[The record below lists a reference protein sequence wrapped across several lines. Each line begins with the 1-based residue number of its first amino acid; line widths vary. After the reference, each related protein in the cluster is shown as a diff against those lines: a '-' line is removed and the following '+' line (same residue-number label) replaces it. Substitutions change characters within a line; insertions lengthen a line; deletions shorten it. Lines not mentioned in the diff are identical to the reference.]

1 MKKLAV
7 LGSTGSIGVN
17 TLEVVRQF
25 REEFEVCSLAAAG
38 TNLASLREQIREFKP
53 RLVAVRDQERAEA
66 LRKTLAGERIEVVS
80 GVEGLVQA
88 ATFPGVELVVLSVVG
103 AIGIHPLLAAIEAG
117 TNVALANKEAIV
129 TAGEIV
135 MKKAQANGVAILP
148 IDSEHSAIF
157 QALGGRLTGEGIRR
171 IVLTASGGPFYTV
184 PVEALI
190 KVSPQQAIA
199 HPVWAMGP
207 KISVDSA
214 TMMNKGLEVI
224 EAHWLFHVPAEQIE
238 VAIHPQG
245 VVHSL
250 VEYVD
255 GSLIAQLS
263 IPDMR
268 IPISYALAYPK
279 RLVMELPTLDLAQL
293 NHLTFDPPDD
303 GKFPCLRLAYQAL
316 VQGGTMPA
324 VLNAANEAAV
334 GAFLEERIGF
344 GQIPQVVASTMDDHR
359 PTPLRSIEDALA
371 AGQWAKGRA
380 LDVIQEVS
388 Q

>member
-1 MKKLAV
+1 MKQLAI

-17 TLEVVRQF
+17 TLEVVKQF

-38 TNLASLREQIREFKP
+38 KNLALLREQIKEFRP
-53 RLVAVRDQERAEA
+53 RLVAVRDHERAQA
-66 LRKTLAGERIEVVS
+66 LREALAGERIEVVS
-80 GVEGLVQA
+80 GVEGLIQA
-88 ATFPGVELVVLSVVG
+88 ATVAGVELVVLSVVG

-157 QALGGRLTGEGIRR
+157 QALGGRLTGEGIKR

-184 PVEALI
+184 PAEALI
-190 KVSPQQAIA
+190 KVSPQQALA

-224 EAHWLFHVPAEQIE
+224 EAHWLFHVPSERIE

-279 RLVMELPTLDLAQL
+279 RLAIDLPALDLAQL
-293 NHLTFDPPDD
+293 NHLTFDPPDE
-303 GKFPCLRLAYQAL
+303 GKFPCLRLAYEAL
-316 VQGGTMPA
+316 NLGASYPCA
-324 VLNAANEAAV
+324 LNAADEIAV
-334 GAFLEERIGF
+334 EAFLERKIPF
-344 GQIPQVVASTMDDHR
+344 GAIPRLVEDVLGGMEPRTFRSVADVLEYDRLSR
-359 PTPLRSIEDALA
+359 ARA
-371 AGQWAKGRA
+371 AQR
-380 LDVIQEVS
+380 LSRYQN
-388 Q
+388 

>member
-1 MKKLAV
+1 MKQLAI

-17 TLEVVRQF
+17 TLEVVKQF

-38 TNLASLREQIREFKP
+38 KNLALLREQIKEFRP
-53 RLVAVRDQERAEA
+53 RLVAVRDHERAHA
-66 LRKTLAGERIEVVS
+66 LREALAGERIEVVS
-80 GVEGLVQA
+80 GVEGLIQA
-88 ATFPGVELVVLSVVG
+88 ATVAGVELVVLSVVG

-157 QALGGRLTGEGIRR
+157 QALGGRLTGEGIKR

-184 PVEALI
+184 PAEALI
-190 KVSPQQAIA
+190 KVSPQQALA

-224 EAHWLFHVPAEQIE
+224 EAHWLFHVPSERIE

-279 RLVMELPTLDLAQL
+279 RLAIDLPALDLAQL
-293 NHLTFDPPDD
+293 NHLTFDPPDE
-303 GKFPCLRLAYQAL
+303 GKFPCLRLAYEAL
-316 VQGGTMPA
+316 AHGGTMPA

-344 GQIPQVVASTMDDHR
+344 DQIPQVIASTMDDHR
-359 PTPLRSIEDALA
+359 PTPLKGIEDALA
-371 AGQWAKGRA
+371 AEQWAKGRA
-380 LDVIQEVS
+380 LNVIQEVS

>member
-1 MKKLAV
+1 MKKMAI

-25 REEFEVCSLAAAG
+25 PEEFEVCSLAAAG
-38 TNLASLREQIREFKP
+38 TDLALLRDQIKEFRP
-53 RLVAVRDQERAEA
+53 LLVAVRDQERVQA
-66 LRKTLAGERIEVVS
+66 LREMLTAERIEVVS
-80 GVEGLVQA
+80 GVEGLIQA
-88 ATFPGVELVVLSVVG
+88 ATVAGVELVVLSVVG

-135 MKKAQANGVAILP
+135 MKKVKDNGVAILP

-157 QALGGRLTGEGIRR
+157 QALGSKLTGEGIRR

-184 PVEALI
+184 PAEALI
-190 KVSPQQAIA
+190 KVSPQQALA
-199 HPVWAMGP
+199 HPVWDMGR

-224 EAHWLFHVPAEQIE
+224 EAHWLFHVATERIE

-279 RLVMELPTLDLAQL
+279 RLAIELPALDLAQL

-303 GKFPCLRLAYQAL
+303 RKFPCLRLAYEAL
-316 VQGGTMPA
+316 AQGGTMPA

-334 GAFLEERIGF
+334 GAFLEERICF
-344 GQIPQVVASTMDDHR
+344 GQIPQVVAATMDAHHA
-359 PTPLRSIEDALA
+359 TPLRGIEDALA
-371 AGQWAKGRA
+371 ADQWAKGRA
-380 LDVIQEVS
+380 LDVIQGVS
-388 Q
+388 P

>member
-1 MKKLAV
+1 MKQLAI

-17 TLEVVRQF
+17 TLEVVKQF

-38 TNLASLREQIREFKP
+38 KNLALLREQIKEFRP
-53 RLVAVRDQERAEA
+53 RLVAVRDHERAHA
-66 LRKTLAGERIEVVS
+66 LREALAGERIEVVS
-80 GVEGLVQA
+80 GVEGLIQA
-88 ATFPGVELVVLSVVG
+88 ATVAGVELVVLSVVG
-103 AIGIHPLLAAIEAG
+103 AIGIHPRLAAIEAG

-157 QALGGRLTGEGIRR
+157 QALGGRLTGEGIKR

-184 PVEALI
+184 PAEALI

-224 EAHWLFHVPAEQIE
+224 EAHWLFHVPSERIE

-279 RLVMELPTLDLAQL
+279 RLAMELPALDLAQL
-293 NHLTFDPPDD
+293 NHLTFDPPDE
-303 GKFPCLRLAYQAL
+303 GKFPCLRLAYEAL
-316 VQGGTMPA
+316 AHGGTMPA
-324 VLNAANEAAV
+324 VLNAANEAAG
-334 GAFLEERIGF
+334 GAFLQGQISF
-344 GQIPQVVASTMDDHR
+344 NQIPQVVASTMDDHR
-359 PTPLRSIEDALA
+359 PSTLEGVEDALA
-371 AGQWAKGRA
+371 AEQWAKGRA
-380 LDVIQEVS
+380 LDVIREVS

>member
-1 MKKLAV
+1 MKQLAI

-17 TLEVVRQF
+17 TLEVVKQF

-38 TNLASLREQIREFKP
+38 KNLALLREQIKEFRP
-53 RLVAVRDQERAEA
+53 RLVAVRDHERAHA
-66 LRKTLAGERIEVVS
+66 LREALAGERIEVVS
-80 GVEGLVQA
+80 GVEGLIQA
-88 ATFPGVELVVLSVVG
+88 ATVAGVELVVLSVVG

-157 QALGGRLTGEGIRR
+157 QALGGRLTGEGIKR

-224 EAHWLFHVPAEQIE
+224 EAHWLFHVPSERIE

-279 RLVMELPTLDLAQL
+279 RLAMELPALDLAQL
-293 NHLTFDPPDD
+293 NHLTFDPPDE
-303 GKFPCLRLAYQAL
+303 GKFPCLRLAYEAL
-316 VQGGTMPA
+316 AHGGTMPA

-334 GAFLEERIGF
+334 GAFLQGQISF
-344 GQIPQVVASTMDDHR
+344 NQIPQVVASTMDDHR
-359 PTPLRSIEDALA
+359 PSTLEGVEDALA
-371 AGQWAKGRA
+371 AEQWAKGRA
-380 LDVIQEVS
+380 LDVIREVS